1 MWDMLDNTSAANRS
15 TSAGGNTSVSTQAL
29 ALVGHV
35 GHSCPVKRQPGPGR
49 GSIETI
55 FWLIDCS
62 LVTGRQ
68 MELPNLTTL
77 LLLTLT
83 ALMQCT
89 VTHTV
94 AVLSQE
100 FYNPTQHSL
109 ELYRRPLR
117 L

>member
-1 MWDMLDNTSAANRS
+1 MWDMLATLLSS
-15 TSAGGNTSVSTQAL
+15 QKAGRVA
-29 ALVGHV
+29 
-35 GHSCPVKRQPGPGR
+35 GR

-89 VTHTV
+89 VTHKV
-94 AVLSQE
+94 AVLSHE
-100 FYNPTQHSL
+100 FYNLTQHSL
-109 ELYRRPLR
+109 ELYRLPFR

>member
-15 TSAGGNTSVSTQAL
+15 TSAGGNTSAL

-62 LVTGRQ
+62 LVTQRSRWRAT
-68 MELPNLTTL
+68 EVEL
-77 LLLTLT
+77 LLLLLFMEM
-83 ALMQCT
+83 AKL
-89 VTHTV
+89 
-94 AVLSQE
+94 
-100 FYNPTQHSL
+100 N
-109 ELYRRPLR
+109 
-117 L
+117 